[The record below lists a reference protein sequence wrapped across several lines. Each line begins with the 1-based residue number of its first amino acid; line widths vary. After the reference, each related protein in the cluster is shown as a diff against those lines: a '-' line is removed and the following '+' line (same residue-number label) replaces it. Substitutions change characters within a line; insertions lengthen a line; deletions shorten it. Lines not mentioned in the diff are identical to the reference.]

1 MNDSKTPNQKMTLE
15 EMRKTPICSLMKL
28 DIKTLKGFL
37 NQAEKALA
45 KAEKEQVK
53 KAIFSAKLTRDW
65 VDGAI
70 NFKLR
75 KEGKIRDRRS

>member
-1 MNDSKTPNQKMTLE
+1 MNNSNPKMTLE
-15 EMRKTPICSLMKL
+15 EMRRTPIRSLMKL
-28 DIKTLKGFL
+28 DMQILKGFL
-37 NQAEKALA
+37 NQAEKALVQ
-45 KAEKEQVK
+45 AEKEQVK

-75 KEGKIRDRRS
+75 KEGNRRDRRS